1 MLCFVVKIRPYQLND
16 LEDTVQVWYQ
26 TWHQT
31 FPYIQHPQ
39 SYVEWEARF
48 HDELA
53 VRANVWV
60 AEVENRIVGFIVVM
74 QEEQCLEQLFVD
86 MAYQNQGIGSALLE
100 KVKVICSQG
109 FKLHTLQQN
118 MQARAFYERH
128 GCKISKLST
137 NTINGQPN
145 VEYYWLP

>member
-1 MLCFVVKIRPYQLND
+1 M
-16 LEDTVQVWYQ
+16 
-26 TWHQT
+26 
-31 FPYIQHPQ
+31 
-39 SYVEWEARF
+39 
-48 HDELA
+48 
-53 VRANVWV
+53 
-60 AEVENRIVGFIVVM
+60 ENRIVGFIVVM